1 MYHIFYIANTN
12 KNRQMEDEMEKK
24 KPAKAKKPAFTTFP
38 IADQT
43 NIIADS
49 KVAIPSDDAAKEARE
64 WVNINK
70 K

>member
-1 MYHIFYIANTN
+1 
-12 KNRQMEDEMEKK
+12 MEKK